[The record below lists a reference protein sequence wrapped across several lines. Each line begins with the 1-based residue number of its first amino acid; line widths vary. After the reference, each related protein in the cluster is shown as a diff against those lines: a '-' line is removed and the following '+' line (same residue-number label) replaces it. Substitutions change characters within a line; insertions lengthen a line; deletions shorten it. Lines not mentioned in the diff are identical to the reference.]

1 MDDNKLQR
9 GYRNAWILTGLSLAF
24 IVGFFLFTLKTNG
37 SPAPVGF
44 DMGGTSFIPA
54 RGVHSE
60 GYAETYVPAS
70 QMVGAE
76 SYEPARPVPA
86 QDPKEKK

>member
-24 IVGFFLFTLKTNG
+24 IVGFFLFTVKTNR
-37 SPAPVGF
+37 SPSPVEF

-60 GYAETYVPAS
+60 GYAETYVPAG
-70 QMVGAE
+70 QAVGAD
-76 SYEPARPVPA
+76 STEPERPAPE
-86 QDPKEKK
+86 PKEKK